1 MGSAARLAVAVLV
14 FACATAHPG
23 AGQSEGTG
31 HIKTSSG
38 AAFILRQ
45 NDSLPAK
52 AGDVVYESDGLKTG
66 ADGHLGL
73 TLKDDTRLSLD
84 PSTEVQLRSFV
95 YAPADGRFGFVLS
108 VVRGVVAYVSG
119 RIAQFAPDSV
129 RLETPDGILG
139 IRGTR
144 LVIRVRP

>member
-1 MGSAARLAVAVLV
+1 MVAAARLAAAVLV
-14 FACATAHPG
+14 FACATPRPG

-38 AAFILRQ
+38 AAFILRH
-45 NDSLPAK
+45 NDSLPAT

-66 ADGHLGL
+66 ADGHLGV

-84 PSTEVQLRSFV
+84 PNTEVQLHSFV
-95 YAPADGRFGFVLS
+95 YAPAERRFGFVLK

-119 RIAQFAPDSV
+119 RIAQFAPDAIH
-129 RLETPDGILG
+129 LETPDGILG

-144 LVIRVRP
+144 LVIRVQP